1 MMGPQEEQLNEERLD
16 DMGVLVLS
24 DECHQ
29 IEEVVRI
36 FKYLTFFVIV
46 GVIGVVIYVFV

>member
-1 MMGPQEEQLNEERLD
+1 MNPEEQQLSQERLD

-46 GVIGVVIYVFV
+46 VVIGVVIYVFV